1 MLFEQLPRPIG
12 LRDGGRAAHQK
23 QKSAQHGRSQ
33 RPAKWRCD
41 CRGFQARVSDAPQT
55 PPDRPRF
62 RDRQG
67 SPNYTIVTGEW
78 EVGRIYE
85 TRGGPDNLRWFWSMT
100 VNGPNFRSAGQPG
113 RRGRSWRLEALRM
126 CPEPNAEKCQE
137 EPQRLQNRQ
146 LALYESRRHRLRGQR
161 ISKRLVKDQ
170 KARPPVPI
178 LCRRSVAG
186 VSPDGGSNDSSLA
199 GQWLTLSFSGI
210 YVHNKVGRGMG
221 NVITA

>member
-1 MLFEQLPRPIG
+1 MLPGPSGVALHPSVPSGINRSRCGARLGVFSKLAPP
-12 LRDGGRAAHQK
+12 AAHIRLE
-23 QKSAQHGRSQ
+23 G
-33 RPAKWRCD
+33 
-41 CRGFQARVSDAPQT
+41 
-55 PPDRPRF
+55 
-62 RDRQG
+62 
-67 SPNYTIVTGEW
+67 I
-78 EVGRIYE
+78 
-85 TRGGPDNLRWFWSMT
+85 
-100 VNGPNFRSAGQPG
+100 
-113 RRGRSWRLEALRM
+113 SWRLEALRM

>member
-1 MLFEQLPRPIG
+1 MTLKLRPTG
-12 LRDGGRAAHQK
+12 LGSGIDK
-23 QKSAQHGRSQ
+23 E
-33 RPAKWRCD
+33 RPD
-41 CRGFQARVSDAPQT
+41 
-55 PPDRPRF
+55 
-62 RDRQG
+62 
-67 SPNYTIVTGEW
+67 YTIVTGEW

-161 ISKRLVKDQ
+161 ISKRFVKGQ
-170 KARPPVPI
+170 KARPPARLAHIAPGV
-178 LCRRSVAG
+178 LSLGVAG
-186 VSPDGGSNDSSLA
+186 RRVRRVEA
-199 GQWLTLSFSGI
+199 
-210 YVHNKVGRGMG
+210 
-221 NVITA
+221 